1 MSLRVARLI
10 ITSLLASATL
20 GAASLA
26 ADATVDFALFDDVS
40 PLGEA
45 ESSPGAPD
53 EGLLLMQFWAS
64 WCHSCGSLMWDMDDI
79 VSRNE
84 GVSYLAV
91 SLDDDPDAAR
101 RYIRKH
107 KLYPKYQDRY
117 FLDGEKRLSASLGI
131 ETVPS
136 ILVVTPAGEVLLH
149 KSGHLNSTD
158 LKDIVGAIRQQP

>member
-1 MSLRVARLI
+1 MRVSRLI
-10 ITSLLASATL
+10 IVCLLA
-20 GAASLA
+20 AASVVSPGLA
-26 ADATVDFALFDDVS
+26 ADATVDFGLFDEIR

-45 ESSPGAPD
+45 DGAPD
-53 EGLLLMQFWAS
+53 APQAGVLLMQFWAS

-79 VSRNE
+79 VSNND

-91 SLDDDPDAAR
+91 SLDDDADAAA

-107 KLYPKYQDRY
+107 KLYPKYKDRY
-117 FLDGEKRLSASLGI
+117 FVDGEKLLSASLGI

-136 ILVVTPAGEVLLH
+136 ILVVTPAGDVLLH

-158 LKDIVGAIRQQP
+158 LRDIVGAIRQQP